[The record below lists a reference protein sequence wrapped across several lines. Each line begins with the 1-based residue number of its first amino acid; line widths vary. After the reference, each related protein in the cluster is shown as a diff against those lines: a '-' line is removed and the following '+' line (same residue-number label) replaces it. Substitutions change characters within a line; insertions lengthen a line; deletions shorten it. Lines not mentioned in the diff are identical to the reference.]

1 MKRRPK
7 LRKVNLSPVAAAALC
22 AEASGIG
29 GGEVPVQVTGWKDG
43 RGQLRRVWAKY
54 PNGWLLRFGI
64 TADNCATRISMK
76 LNLRVIS

>member
-7 LRKVNLSPVAAAALC
+7 LRRVNLLPSAAAALC
-22 AEASGIG
+22 AEVSAIG

-64 TADNCATRISMK
+64 SPRNYATRISMK
-76 LNLRVIS
+76 LSLKVAP

>member
-7 LRKVNLSPVAAAALC
+7 LRRVALSPIAAAPLC
-22 AEASGIG
+22 AEVSAIG
-29 GGEVPVQVTGWKDG
+29 GGETPVQVTGWKDG

-64 TADNCATRISMK
+64 SAQNYATRISMK
-76 LNLRVIS
+76 LSLQVKP